1 MQRVA
6 LRLAALALAATTGL
20 WGCSDSSGPGSG
32 NGPHL
37 TVRLTDA
44 AGDVQAAVVTISEV
58 YLQGPNGKV
67 TLSSTPMTTD
77 LVSLADSTTLLVDAA
92 TIAEADYTEL
102 RFVIT
107 GGYVQVDDGN
117 GGSEIYASSTDYAGL
132 PAGAVVTGQLQMPS
146 LGTSGLKVDFA
157 DQTALA
163 ISGDEDLLVDF
174 DVSQSFGHQAGN
186 SGMWVMHPVV
196 KGATFTAAGT
206 VTVTL
211 ELAPGVTLPTI
222 AATVVTLADFEADL
236 DGEMQ
241 PFTDADGD
249 GVYEAQFRFV
259 VPGSYSLN
267 LRGPAGLII
276 GTTPSLPVSLD
287 LAAGASET
295 TALTLTSALVT
306 P

>member
-1 MQRVA
+1 MRHVA

-20 WGCSDSSGPGSG
+20 WGCSNSSGPGSG

-58 YLQGPNGKV
+58 SLQGPAGKV

-77 LVSLADSTTLLVDAA
+77 LVSLADSTTVLVNAA
-92 TIAEADYTEL
+92 TVAEADYSEL

-117 GGSEIYASSTDYAGL
+117 GGSEIYASSADYAGL

-146 LGTSGLKVDFA
+146 LGSSGLKVDFA

-206 VTVTL
+206 VTATL
-211 ELAPGVTLPTI
+211 ELASGVTLPTI
-222 AATVVTLADFEADL
+222 AGTAVTLADFQADL
-236 DGEMQ
+236 DGERQ

-267 LRGPAGLII
+267 LRGPAGLTI

-287 LAAGASET
+287 VTAGASET

>member
-1 MQRVA
+1 MRYVP
-6 LRLAALALAATTGL
+6 LRLAALALAATAGL

-44 AGDVQAAVVTISEV
+44 AGDVQMAVVTISEV
-58 YLQGPNGKV
+58 YLQGPDGKV

-77 LVSLADSTTLLVDAA
+77 LVSLADSTTVLVNAA
-92 TIAEADYTEL
+92 TVAAADYSEL

-107 GGYVQVDDGN
+107 GGYLQVDDGN
-117 GGSEIYASSTDYAGL
+117 GGSEIYASSADYAGL

-163 ISGDEDLLVDF
+163 ISADEDLLVDF

-206 VTVTL
+206 VTATL
-211 ELAPGVTLPTI
+211 ELAAGVTLPTI
-222 AATVVTLADFEADL
+222 AGTAVTLADFQADL
-236 DGEMQ
+236 DGEVE
-241 PFTDADGD
+241 PFTDGDGD

-259 VPGSYSLN
+259 VPGELF
-267 LRGPAGLII
+267 A
-276 GTTPSLPVSLD
+276 
-287 LAAGASET
+287 
-295 TALTLTSALVT
+295 
-306 P
+306 